1 MKILNDQKGIALI
14 IVILIIGVLVIL
26 SLQLNRS
33 SRVAI
38 YEAANL
44 SDSIQLEYVAKSG
57 FNIAGTL
64 LLSETGEDA
73 TLVSE
78 WADKER
84 LSLRFQDLFENADCR
99 VSIEDESG
107 KIPLN
112 CLTSGIGGN
121 SEIRSV
127 LVRFLCFPELGMN
140 EEQASKIVDSLV
152 ECMGAHGE
160 AISGG
165 ESVDCI
171 EKSSR
176 TIKDAQESFPN
187 GMDPKPDLCK
197 YITFH
202 GEGRINI
209 NTAPLFVLRAL
220 SPDVTEEMAL
230 KMDTFRRNRGND
242 LSDAT
247 WYKQIIGMS
256 NVTINPQLTTTKSDT
271 FMIVSTGVSGPMNKS
286 IVAVVR
292 RNPDKK
298 SIKLLSWKVE

>member
-1 MKILNDQKGIALI
+1 
-14 IVILIIGVLVIL
+14 
-26 SLQLNRS
+26 
-33 SRVAI
+33 
-38 YEAANL
+38 
-44 SDSIQLEYVAKSG
+44 
-57 FNIAGTL
+57 
-64 LLSETGEDA
+64 
-73 TLVSE
+73 
-78 WADKER
+78 
-84 LSLRFQDLFENADCR
+84 
-99 VSIEDESG
+99 
-107 KIPLN
+107 
-112 CLTSGIGGN
+112 
-121 SEIRSV
+121 
-127 LVRFLCFPELGMN
+127 
-140 EEQASKIVDSLV
+140 
-152 ECMGAHGE
+152 
-160 AISGG
+160 
-165 ESVDCI
+165 
-171 EKSSR
+171 
-176 TIKDAQESFPN
+176 
-187 GMDPKPDLCK
+187 MDPKPDLCK